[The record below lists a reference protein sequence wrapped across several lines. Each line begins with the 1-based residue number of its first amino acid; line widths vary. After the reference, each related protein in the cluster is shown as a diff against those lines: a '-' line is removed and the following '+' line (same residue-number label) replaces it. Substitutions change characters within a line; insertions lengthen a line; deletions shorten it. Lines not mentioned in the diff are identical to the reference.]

1 MAFGLPFGSYEEAF
15 VTILLVEDQELV
27 RDTVR
32 GMLESL
38 GYKVREACDPAQA
51 IESFLSKGVAV
62 DLVVTDVVMP
72 EMSGPEF
79 AEWLALVNPELPI
92 LFMSGYTD
100 ERVLPYRHNRTAFI
114 EKPFD
119 MNTLE
124 ERIRDLTE
132 VEEAA

>member
-1 MAFGLPFGSYEEAF
+1 VKEATPT

-32 GMLESL
+32 GMLEAL
-38 GYKVREACDPAQA
+38 GYKVHEASDPSQA
-51 IESFLSKGVAV
+51 IEGFLSKGASI

-100 ERVLPYRHNRTAFI
+100 DRVLPYQHGRSAFI

-119 MNTLE
+119 MKTLGTKITE
-124 ERIRDLTE
+124 LTE
-132 VEEAA
+132 AEPSATP